1 MYSALPY
8 IAMVIV
14 GNLASNVIDKLRQ
27 GKMLSTVAARKMA
40 LAIGMY
46 YKYSQFLKFA
56 VDDWKSSNWCTEKA
70 LF

>member
-46 YKYSQFLKFA
+46 YKYSQFLKY
-56 VDDWKSSNWCTEKA
+56 
-70 LF
+70 